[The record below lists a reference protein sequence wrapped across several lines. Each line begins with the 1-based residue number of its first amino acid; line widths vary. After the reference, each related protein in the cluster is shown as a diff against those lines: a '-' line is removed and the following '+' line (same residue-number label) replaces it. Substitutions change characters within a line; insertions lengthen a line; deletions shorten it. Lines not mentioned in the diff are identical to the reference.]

1 MNFEEGSLDDDGSL
15 VASDWKTLSFS
26 QRDWMASSLARR
38 ASRLAVPFVAVADAD
53 ALGSAS
59 ALASAMERSDIAGV
73 GIDVDAI
80 LSCTVLYCTVMACDR
95 IVKCM
100 GLIVLQLSGVYQ
112 ESSMMLFQLLLAW
125 LLLALRVLY
134 YFVKKIS
141 VFRSLHAY

>member
-38 ASRLAVPFVAVADAD
+38 ASRLAVPFVADAVADAV

-59 ALASAMERSDIAGV
+59 AFASAMERSDIAGV

-80 LSCTVLYCTVMACDR
+80 LYCTVLYCY
-95 IVKCM
+95 
-100 GLIVLQLSGVYQ
+100 GL
-112 ESSMMLFQLLLAW
+112 
-125 LLLALRVLY
+125 
-134 YFVKKIS
+134 
-141 VFRSLHAY
+141 

>member
-1 MNFEEGSLDDDGSL
+1 MNLDEGSLDDDGSL

-38 ASRLAVPFVAVADAD
+38 ASRLAVPFV

-112 ESSMMLFQLLLAW
+112 ESSMMLFQLLLGCCFAC
-125 LLLALRVLY
+125 
-134 YFVKKIS
+134 ITCI
-141 VFRSLHAY
+141 FREEDPSCVHFMRINYL